1 MPEQVDLLDKSI
13 VNVGGVVIRGPYS
26 LSIGR
31 GRTSSVILLFTRVY
45 DRDSIVH
52 HGKCDGVL
60 IQPRVGCNVWKTRD
74 VVVFYK
80 VPQKRDIFAICLNTG
95 ECLGQIGH
103 AAVAAG
109 HGSKRTVD
117 LIPYRKVEEA
127 THVILVIA
135 NTVVASYRVVVD
147 FTDNVNLGG

>member
-1 MPEQVDLLDKSI
+1 MSHYTLPKQVDLLDKSV
-13 VNVGGVVIRGPYS
+13 VNVGGIVIRGPYS

-31 GRTSSVILLFTRVY
+31 GRTSIVILLFTRVY
-45 DRDSIVH
+45 NRNSIVH

-60 IQPRVGCNVWKTRD
+60 VQPRVGCNGWKTRD
-74 VVVFYK
+74 VVVLYK
-80 VPQKRDIFAICLNTG
+80 VPQKRDIFAICLNAG

-117 LIPYRKVEEA
+117 LIPDRKVE
-127 THVILVIA
+127 
-135 NTVVASYRVVVD
+135 
-147 FTDNVNLGG
+147 